1 MNISKKSRS
10 KAEKKYSMLVGKTKE
25 EINKF
30 LYNNGFK
37 KGEDELHIKKSS
49 FVSTIKLEIYYVD
62 NVALMITIYQRFLFF
77 FKKESSLI
85 RPV

>member
-1 MNISKKSRS
+1 MNISKKNRS
-10 KAEKKYSMLVGKTKE
+10 KAEKKYSRLVGKTKD

-37 KGEDELHIKKSS
+37 KGDELHIKKSS
-49 FVSTIKLEIYYVD
+49 FFSTIKLEIYYVD
-62 NVALMITIYQRFLFF
+62 NVALMITIYQSFLFF
-77 FKKESSLI
+77 FTKESSLI